1 MPCSDRPPFAC
12 RYETDAV
19 PLQIHE
25 PVGHFEYTVLLV
37 LAGGAD
43 AAITHR
49 TYRLRRGS
57 LLFIGRLESHAIRI
71 QTTPYERYVA
81 RLSLDMLLKSVPDT
95 PLLSIFIRRPEDFRH
110 LIQLDEPELERIL
123 PVFSRLAQES
133 PGQAPFALSRCS
145 SLLNLFLIELYRMAP
160 QAFPSWSNCTT
171 QTAVVAAQQ
180 YMTRN
185 FRRPLTLEEVAEH
198 AFVSRHTLSLAFRQ
212 NVGMTY
218 KDYLILLRI
227 TEAKRLLVTTDA
239 PVSKIGELVGY
250 SNVNNFIKIF
260 RERMH
265 TTPLQYRLARGRP
278 E

>member
-1 MPCSDRPPFAC
+1 
-12 RYETDAV
+12 
-19 PLQIHE
+19 
-25 PVGHFEYTVLLV
+25 
-37 LAGGAD
+37 
-43 AAITHR
+43 
-49 TYRLRRGS
+49 
-57 LLFIGRLESHAIRI
+57 
-71 QTTPYERYVA
+71 
-81 RLSLDMLLKSVPDT
+81 
-95 PLLSIFIRRPEDFRH
+95 
-110 LIQLDEPELERIL
+110 
-123 PVFSRLAQES
+123 
-133 PGQAPFALSRCS
+133 
-145 SLLNLFLIELYRMAP
+145 MAP

-265 TTPLQYRLARGRP
+265 TTRCSTGSPGAGPNKVYHIRRGVSIAKAAQKYAFCYLSRPGHPARAAACPGAGSAALAPPP
-278 E
+278 EGML